1 MTLPNARFARRDTSM
16 RVPRHGFDRCDRNS
30 HDSSPKP
37 PVAGAKISFGDCS
50 RSRPCAHRPIS
61 PCALFRSMS
70 SRMCS
75 LQLWELTNSLDKEPY
90 RDGSKRWFPRN
101 RTGPVHNSSIR
112 YCAGRSDTPRVEYR
126 QAAACPRVC
135 RKSAT
140 YRSHRSHVGSP
151 GAVGWHNNTLAKV
164 AFATGAHTGFRGLAP
179 KHVGRK
185 DTPCKYLQSSKE
197 SR

>member
-16 RVPRHGFDRCDRNS
+16 RVPRHGFGRCDRNS

-126 QAAACPRVC
+126 QAAACPRVAEN
-135 RKSAT
+135 RRRTEVTGHMLAALVPS
-140 YRSHRSHVGSP
+140 VG
-151 GAVGWHNNTLAKV
+151 TI
-164 AFATGAHTGFRGLAP
+164 
-179 KHVGRK
+179 
-185 DTPCKYLQSSKE
+185 TP
-197 SR
+197 